1 MYTAIVMAK
10 ATTAPTSTRRENEI
24 PRLAKK
30 ATRAAFNRAIKR
42 GNVLVY
48 DQGELREL
56 DATGKI
62 TVIKKMETRS
72 RVPKGTKLALRA
84 PAKRKD

>member
-1 MYTAIVMAK
+1 M
-10 ATTAPTSTRRENEI
+10 
-24 PRLAKK
+24 

-56 DATGKI
+56 DATGRI

-72 RVPKGTKLALRA
+72 RVPKGTKLALRV

>member
-1 MYTAIVMAK
+1 MAK
-10 ATTAPTSTRRENEI
+10 AKTASTSTRGENEI

-48 DQGELREL
+48 DQGELRDV

-62 TVIKKMETRS
+62 TVIKKMEARS
-72 RVPKGTKLALRA
+72 RVAKGTKLILRA
-84 PAKRKD
+84 QAKRQD